1 MLEKYIIKPQKDP
14 KLLPRIVGILF
25 TLVVTFFSTMLFKF
39 NDLSAL
45 GQAVANI
52 FVSNGKGFSDVSTA
66 LTFKNNIFFLI
77 AAILAC
83 TPVIPAI
90 TRLCQKNK
98 ITSRIHTAIGVVMPM
113 ILIAVSALALAGDSY
128 NPFLYFQ
135 F

>member
-1 MLEKYIIKPQKDP
+1 MLG
-14 KLLPRIVGILF
+14 LAL
-25 TLVVTFFSTMLFKF
+25 TLIVTFFSTMLFKF

-52 FVSNGKGFSDVSTA
+52 FVSNGKGFSDVSTS
-66 LTFKNNIFFLI
+66 LTFKNNIFFLA

-83 TPVIPAI
+83 TPIIPAI
-90 TRLCQKNK
+90 GALCQKNK
-98 ITSRIHTAIGVVMPM
+98 ISSRIHTVVGVVMPV
-113 ILIAVSALALAGDSY
+113 ILLVISAIALAGDSY